1 MNYEKIKYMHVERLG
16 TEEVEDLLIG
26 RVHIFPKI
34 DGTNAVVW
42 YENGEVKAGSRKR
55 ELSVE
60 SDNAGFCAYI
70 TQQPNIKAYLE
81 ANPNHILYGEWLV
94 PHTLKT
100 YRDECWRNFYVFD
113 VAVRDDEGRIGYL
126 PYDVYSPVLGDFIIA
141 YLPPIAVLTNPTI
154 EDVRKVAETN
164 SYMMKEGSI
173 GEGVVCKNYDFYNK
187 YGRQTWGKLVRNEFK
202 EKHIKTM
209 GCPTKDVV
217 TVEDEIVA
225 EYVTQAVVDKEFDKI
240 RVVDG
245 GWSSQSIPKLLNTVY
260 YTLVTEECWNFVKK
274 FKSPKVDF
282 KRLQLLTY
290 AKVKELRSDLF

>member
-1 MNYEKIKYMHVERLG
+1 MNYSKIKYMHVERLG

-26 RVHIFPKI
+26 RVHVFPKI

-42 YENGEVKAGSRKR
+42 YEDGVVKAGSRNR

-70 TQQPNIKAYLE
+70 TQESNIKEFFE
-81 ANPNHILYGEWLV
+81 ANPDKILYGEWLV

-100 YRDECWRNFYVFD
+100 YRDECWRRFYVFD
-113 VAVRDDEGRIGYL
+113 VGVRNEEGRFGYL
-126 PYDVYSPVLGDFIIA
+126 PYEVYAPMLDGFGIW
-141 YLPPIAVLTNPTI
+141 YLPPIAVLINPTI
-154 EDVRKVAETN
+154 EDIRSRADAN
-164 SYMMKEGSI
+164 FYMMKEGCV

-202 EKHIKTM
+202 EKHIKAM

-217 TVEDEIVA
+217 TVEDEIVS
-225 EYVTQAVVDKEFDKI
+225 EYVTQAVVDKEFDRI

-282 KRLQLLTY
+282 KRLQQLTY